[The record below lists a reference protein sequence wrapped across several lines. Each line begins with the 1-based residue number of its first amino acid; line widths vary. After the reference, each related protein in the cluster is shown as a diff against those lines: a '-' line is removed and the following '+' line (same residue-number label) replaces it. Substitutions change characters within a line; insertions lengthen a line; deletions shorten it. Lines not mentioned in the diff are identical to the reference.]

1 MVGKCKNV
9 INMEV
14 TEHGSDQMVRVF
26 WVYRFTDY
34 GERQE
39 VWKLIWDRSINIR
52 MPWMCVGDFND
63 ILYNHEK
70 EEGMIRSERKIR
82 GFRDMIEG
90 GNLINLK
97 SQGQRFT

>member
-1 MVGKCKNV
+1 
-9 INMEV
+9 
-14 TEHGSDQMVRVF
+14 
-26 WVYRFTDY
+26 
-34 GERQE
+34 
-39 VWKLIWDRSINIR
+39 

-63 ILYNHEK
+63 ILYNHGK